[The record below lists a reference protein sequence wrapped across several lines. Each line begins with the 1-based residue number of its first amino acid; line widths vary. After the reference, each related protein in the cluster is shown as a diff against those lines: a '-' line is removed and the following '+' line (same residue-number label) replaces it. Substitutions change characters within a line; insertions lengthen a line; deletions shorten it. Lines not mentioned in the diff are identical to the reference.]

1 MMVIGKRRIGWMTM
15 IEHHRDH
22 IIFYVYR
29 QAGGAYKLVGRI
41 VYESSQLAPLK
52 FEYWA
57 STKVNA
63 LNLGD
68 SFTKQDEFLKRILAA
83 KELV

>member
-15 IEHHRDH
+15 IERYRDH

-29 QAGGAYKLVGRI
+29 KAGVAYKLVGRI
-41 VYESSQLAPLK
+41 VYDSSHLAPLK
-52 FEYWA
+52 LEHWA

-68 SFTKQDEFLKRILAA
+68 SFTKEDEFLKRILAA